1 MTTDA
6 SILANTNQPP
16 TTTQRPMSMEERIN
30 DITFSEEDF
39 ADLDIPEEDQGTFDP
54 AGDDAIAVTQSL
66 ITDTPETR
74 RAGKKEALR
83 IMLTDAMRRAR
94 KQAGLTQAQLADRL
108 GDGVSQSWVSK
119 LESANYDH
127 QIESVLDYLSALE
140 AELGITIFTKDGP
153 IRVKYE
159 QLAGEGDMHYV
170 LRNAPRIQHL
180 PDTYTTSYSQRVAA

>member
-1 MTTDA
+1 
-6 SILANTNQPP
+6 
-16 TTTQRPMSMEERIN
+16 MSTEERID
-30 DITFSEEDF
+30 DIAFSEEDF

-54 AGDDAIAVTQSL
+54 AGSDAIAVTQSL
-66 ITDTPETR
+66 IPDTPETR

-83 IMLTDAMRRAR
+83 ITLTDAMRRAR

-153 IRVKYE
+153 IPVNYE
-159 QLAGEGDMHYV
+159 ELAGEGNMHYV
-170 LRNAPRIQHL
+170 PRNAPRIQQF
-180 PDTYTTSYSQRVAA
+180 PGGYADPYRQRVAA